1 MRRDIVLFL
10 SGLAV
15 IGVVVAALLFAFI
28 GRNGQGPTDKPTPL
42 AYQLTPFAVCLG
54 TIPALNAEPL
64 TDSAFKA
71 ADSDLATVVELAS
84 GGDVDRAQAA
94 FVGPHAL
101 THNVDGPLRQAD
113 EALAIRLCNEVVI
126 IEEELVAGRDP
137 SVVAEQARKIRETL
151 SAAAAALGM
160 EPR

>member
-1 MRRDIVLFL
+1 MRREIVLFL
-10 SGLAV
+10 VVLAI
-15 IGVVVAALLFAFI
+15 IGGVVAAVLFAFS
-28 GRNGQGPTDKPTPL
+28 GRNGEGPT
-42 AYQLTPFAVCLG
+42 YQLTPFAVCLV

-113 EALAIRLCNEVVI
+113 ETLAVRLCNEVVV
-126 IEEELVAGRDP
+126 IEEELAAGRDP
-137 SVVAEQARKIRETL
+137 SVVAEQARKIREVL
-151 SAAAAALGM
+151 SAAAAALGL
-160 EPR
+160 EPQ

>member
-10 SGLAV
+10 SVLAV
-15 IGVVVAALLFAFI
+15 IGVIAAALLFTFT
-28 GRNGQGPTDKPTPL
+28 GRNGRDPTDKLTPL
-42 AYQLTPFAVCLG
+42 AYELTPFAVCLG

-64 TDSAFKA
+64 TGSVFKA
-71 ADSDLATVVELAS
+71 ADSDLATAVELAS
-84 GGDVDRAQAA
+84 GGDVDGAGAA

-126 IEEELVAGRDP
+126 MEAELASNREP
-137 SVVAEQARKIRETL
+137 SVVVDQARKIRETL
-151 SAAAAALGM
+151 SAAAAALDMG
-160 EPR
+160 PQ

>member
-1 MRRDIVLFL
+1 MRREIVLFL
-10 SGLAV
+10 GVLAI
-15 IGVVVAALLFAFI
+15 IGGVVAAVLFAFS
-28 GRNGQGPTDKPTPL
+28 GRNGEGPT
-42 AYQLTPFAVCLG
+42 YQLTPFAVCLV

-126 IEEELVAGRDP
+126 MEKELVSNREP
-137 SVVAEQARKIRETL
+137 SVVVEQARKIRETL

>member
-1 MRRDIVLFL
+1 MRREIVLFL
-10 SGLAV
+10 VVLAI
-15 IGVVVAALLFAFI
+15 IGGVAAAVLFAFS
-28 GRNGQGPTDKPTPL
+28 GRNGEGPT
-42 AYQLTPFAVCLG
+42 YQLTPFAVCLV

-71 ADSDLATVVELAS
+71 ADSKLATVVELAS
-84 GGDVDRAQAA
+84 GGDVDGAQAA

-126 IEEELVAGRDP
+126 MEKELVSNREP
-137 SVVAEQARKIRETL
+137 SVVVEQARKIRETL